1 MSISFLF
8 CALAV
13 PFNGILVRYR
23 ASYHPKAQVEN
34 GSLSPAP
41 SFITMAKRVWRL
53 QGLEGLT
60 KGSIPTIVASLFLSM
75 LSPVMVFKFYLS
87 PSPYYTRSLFSS
99 FLAALFYIICIVTV
113 YRAIVTPRK
122 LDPLNAREALHI
134 IFSAHERKNPG
145 AIYQIPGLFPVV
157 LANLAMHKFVL
168 HLRELILR
176 DWPLRPDSDPL
187 EYASREVCFVLVS
200 VLGTIFV
207 APLEVITTRL
217 VLQRNYGGP
226 SFVDDTPTEIVAAT
240 QTDNVAE
247 TAPVAAAQPALV
259 VAVSLGPVEYNPEL
273 EAQAL
278 VAVDVTD
285 TISEK
290 AEILVKKPA
299 QVLAVPPQPPAS
311 PVAAAN
317 RDLEQG
323 LGLLTDPDDI
333 VARLRNENEP
343 YSGLIDCLKTI
354 YAEEGWLVL
363 YRMWLL
369 TFLGLYV

>member
-34 GSLSPAP
+34 GSLPPAP
-41 SFITMAKRVWRL
+41 SFITMAKRVWRH
-53 QGLEGLT
+53 QGLGGLT
-60 KGSIPTIVASLFLSM
+60 KGLIPTIVSSLFLSM

-113 YRAIVTPRK
+113 YRFALLILCDGAIVTPRK
-122 LDPLNAREALHI
+122 LDPLNAREALHVI
-134 IFSAHERKNPG
+134 YSAHERKNPG

-187 EYASREVCFVLVS
+187 EYAFREVCFVLVS
-200 VLGTIFV
+200 VLGTIIV

-226 SFVDDTPTEIVAAT
+226 SFDDTPTET
-240 QTDNVAE
+240 
-247 TAPVAAAQPALV
+247 
-259 VAVSLGPVEYNPEL
+259 
-273 EAQAL
+273 
-278 VAVDVTD
+278 
-285 TISEK
+285 
-290 AEILVKKPA
+290 AEILVEKPA
-299 QVLAVPPQPPAS
+299 QVLAAPPQ
-311 PVAAAN
+311 
-317 RDLEQG
+317 
-323 LGLLTDPDDI
+323 LL
-333 VARLRNENEP
+333 ALRNENEP
-343 YSGLIDCLKTI
+343 YSGLFDCLKTI